1 MENNFSIPTSENS
14 PLDKETSGMDSDN
27 NPVILDN
34 NSSVENQNNSQK
46 VSSNNHEDFVV
57 GNSVDSEASS
67 SGAVTNSNST
77 SNMEPLDG
85 DKNEKNET
93 AETNNESEKLK
104 QGLSSDTTEENRDID
119 NNIYHVKWISFSGS
133 ECGVIT
139 QNINGPCPLISIINV
154 LSLRGRLKLP
164 SSCQVISAEQLLENL
179 ADMLINMQPDSLNA
193 EQDFHHN
200 MNDAI
205 AILPKLQS
213 GLDVNI
219 RFSGVKDFEYTPECI
234 IFDMVG
240 TGLYHGWL
248 VDPQMEEVVL
258 AVGNMSYNQVVE
270 YIITGRS
277 SEDSLEEAKAL
288 LAEQFLEE
296 SASQLTYHGICEL
309 NSVMKDGQ
317 LAVFFRNNHFS
328 TLCKHGDTLYL
339 LVTDQGFL
347 DQADVVWETLDNIQG
362 DTVFVDQHFNLV
374 QSQGSGTMAEERSD
388 HEIAMS
394 LQKQDLEGS
403 KRDKEWD
410 DFKQNHLGGNQ
421 DQLSDEELARRLQEV
436 ENAAAEHSSS
446 SNQQGNGEASAS
458 NPHNPIGPRRN
469 QDKKCTIL

>member
-1 MENNFSIPTSENS
+1 MEKDISNEYGANVNATV
-14 PLDKETSGMDSDN
+14 DQVTTGTDSDN
-27 NPVILDN
+27 NPLILN
-34 NSSVENQNNSQK
+34 NDSTVENPNKSQK
-46 VSSNNHEDFVV
+46 VSNSEEDFAVR
-57 GNSVDSEASS
+57 NSTDSEASS
-67 SGAVTNSNST
+67 SGEVTNSNST
-77 SNMEPLDG
+77 NNMEPLEVI
-85 DKNEKNET
+85 KSENIEAVET
-93 AETNNESEKLK
+93 KAECKNNE
-104 QGLSSDTTEENRDID
+104 QDRSSATEESKDLD

-164 SSCQVISAEQLLENL
+164 PSCQVISAEQLLENL
-179 ADMLINMQPDSLNA
+179 ADMLINIQPDSLNA

-234 IFDMVG
+234 IFDLIG

-258 AVGNMSYNQVVE
+258 AVGNKSYNQVVE

-277 SEDSLEEAKAL
+277 SDDSLEEAKAL

-374 QSQGSGTMAEERSD
+374 QSQGCNAAGSGAIAGERSD

-410 DFKQNHLGGNQ
+410 DFKQKHLGGNQ
-421 DQLSDEELARRLQEV
+421 EQLSDEELARRLQEV
-436 ENAAAEHSSS
+436 ENSAAEQS
-446 SNQQGNGEASAS
+446 SNHQASTC
-458 NPHNPIGPRRN
+458 NPQNPIGPRHNRE
-469 QDKKCTIL
+469 KKCSIL

>member
-1 MENNFSIPTSENS
+1 MENNFSIPTNVNS
-14 PLDKETSGMDSDN
+14 TLNKETSGMDSDN
-27 NPVILDN
+27 NPLIVDN
-34 NSSVENQNNSQK
+34 DSSVENQDNSQK
-46 VSSNNHEDFVV
+46 VSNIHVV
-57 GNSVDSEASS
+57 RNSVDSEASS

-77 SNMEPLDG
+77 SNMEPIDG
-85 DKNEKNET
+85 D
-93 AETNNESEKLK
+93 NNENNEASESNTESGKLE
-104 QGLSSDTTEENRDID
+104 QGLSSDLAEENKDLD

-164 SSCQVISAEQLLENL
+164 SSCQVISAEQLLEYL
-179 ADMLINMQPDSLNA
+179 ADLLINIQPDSLNA

-234 IFDMVG
+234 IFDLVG

-258 AVGNMSYNQVVE
+258 AVGNKSYNQVVE

-296 SASQLTYHGICEL
+296 CASQLTYHGICEL

-328 TLCKHGDTLYL
+328 TLCKNGDTLYL

-374 QSQGSGTMAEERSD
+374 QSQGCNVAGSGTMSGERSD

-410 DFKQNHLGGNQ
+410 DFKQKHLGGNQ

-436 ENAAAEHSSS
+436 ENAAAEQSSS
-446 SNQQGNGEASAS
+446 SNPQGHVEAS
-458 NPHNPIGPRRN
+458 NPHNPIGPRHNR
-469 QDKKCTIL
+469 DKKCSIL